1 MGDSTQKKQ
10 GISAVQAAM
19 KLGIKAVTLRKYSLI
34 VEKELNDKL
43 KFRNKINKN
52 RVYTASDITRFSRS
66 ITLFKCQIKLE
77 ILIAHQ

>member
-43 KFRNKINKN
+43 KFRNKIG
-52 RVYTASDITRFSRS
+52 R
-66 ITLFKCQIKLE
+66 L
-77 ILIAHQ
+77 